1 MSKVLGAFKIVAD
14 FRIANVSKSTAEEDN
29 PAKGWQPSAKI

>member
-14 FRIANVSKSTAEEDN
+14 FRVANVVKSTDEEVN
-29 PAKGWQPSAKI
+29 PAKGWQPSATI